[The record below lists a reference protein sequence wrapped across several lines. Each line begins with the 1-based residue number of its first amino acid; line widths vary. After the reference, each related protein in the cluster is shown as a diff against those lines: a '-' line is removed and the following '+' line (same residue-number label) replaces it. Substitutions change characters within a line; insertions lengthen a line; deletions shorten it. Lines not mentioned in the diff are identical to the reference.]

1 MLLMGLFKQMKD
13 MKTMVNAAPAM
24 VDQAMA
30 LGAQA
35 QQMGAAQQAA
45 MGAQMGGMPGPVDP
59 NDPMLAP
66 IAGIDLQRYAQLSKA
81 IGHYGLRSAEQ
92 IDEYMTRA
100 GHTPE
105 AWQEAYDGWNARFK
119 ANMSLSM
126 LYAQY
131 FNSVVL

>member
-1 MLLMGLFKQMKD
+1 MLPMGLFKQMKD

-35 QQMGAAQQAA
+35 QQMGAAQ
-45 MGAQMGGMPGPVDP
+45 MGAMGGMPGPVDP

-66 IAGIDLQRYAQLSKA
+66 IAGIDLARYAQLSKA

-126 LYAQY
+126 LYAQH
-131 FNSVVL
+131 FNAVVF